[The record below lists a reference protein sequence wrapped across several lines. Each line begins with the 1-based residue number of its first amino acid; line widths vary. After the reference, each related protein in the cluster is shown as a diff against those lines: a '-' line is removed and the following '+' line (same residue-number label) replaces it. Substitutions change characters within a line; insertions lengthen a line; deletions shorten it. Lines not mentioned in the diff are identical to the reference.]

1 MSSPRYTLSRLSS
14 LLQHR
19 HIRTMATL
27 DKSNINPNVLNAQ
40 YAVRGELAIRAEE
53 LRTQLK
59 KSPEAKTDLGFDSV
73 IHANIGNPQ
82 QLDQKPITFFRQV
95 VSLCE
100 YPDLLEPENR
110 KATEQLFPADAIE
123 RAESLLSEIGSV
135 GAYTQ
140 SQGIPQVRQHIADY
154 ITRRDSG
161 CPEASPDDIF
171 LVAGASAGVHLLC
184 QLMIANPDIGI
195 MIPIPQYPLYTAAL
209 ALYNGAPI
217 PYYLD
222 EQSGWSTNVKT
233 MEDAYSR
240 AEEDG
245 KKPTAMVI
253 INPGNP
259 TGGSLSK
266 DSIKSVLEFCKSKG
280 LVCMADE
287 VYQSN
292 VFPESPPF
300 TSFRS
305 VLLSTP
311 ELKDSVT
318 LASLHSTSKG
328 MIGECG
334 QRGGYLE
341 LLNFSKDAREQLYKL
356 ASINLCSP
364 VIGQIL
370 VDCMVNPPRQSSPS
384 YQLFKDQQDHIF
396 KTLYDRATNLH
407 KTFSE
412 LEGIE
417 CQAPQGAM
425 YLFPTIK
432 LPDAAIEAAKQE
444 GKSPDMFYCRALL
457 EATGICVVPGSGFG
471 QREGTFHFRTTFL
484 APGDFGARLKK
495 FHEGFMKKYQS

>member
-1 MSSPRYTLSRLSS
+1 
-14 LLQHR
+14 
-19 HIRTMATL
+19 MATL
-27 DKSNINPNVLNAQ
+27 DNSNINPNVLNAQ

-53 LRTQLK
+53 LRSILK
-59 KSPEAKTDLGFDSV
+59 KDSSKSKELGFDSV

-100 YPDLLEPENR
+100 YPDLLKPESR
-110 KATEQLFPADAIE
+110 EVTEKLFPKDAIE

-140 SQGIPQVRQHIADY
+140 SQGIPQVRQHIAEY
-154 ITRRDSG
+154 ITQRDSSAG
-161 CPEASPDDIF
+161 CPEASADDIF
-171 LVAGASAGVHLLC
+171 LVAGASAGVHLLL
-184 QLMIANPDIGI
+184 QLMLASPDVGV

-222 EQSGWSTNVKT
+222 EQEGWSTNIET
-233 MEDAYSR
+233 MEKAHQK
-240 AEEDG
+240 ATEEG
-245 KKPTAMVI
+245 KKPLALVI

-280 LVCMADE
+280 IVCMADE
-287 VYQSN
+287 VYQAN
-292 VFPESPPF
+292 VFPDSPPF

-305 VLLSTP
+305 VLLSNDH
-311 ELKDSVT
+311 LKDSVT

-370 VDCMVNPPRQSSPS
+370 VDCMVHPPASESPS
-384 YQLFKDQQDHIF
+384 YQLYKKQQDAIF
-396 KTLYDRATNLH
+396 ETLYERATNLH
-407 KTFSE
+407 KTFES
-412 LEGIE
+412 LEGIS

-425 YLFPTIK
+425 YLFPTIN
-432 LPDAAIEAAKQE
+432 LPEKAIEAAKE
-444 GKSPDMFYCRALL
+444 KGKSPDAFYCRALL
-457 EATGICVVPGSGFG
+457 EKTGICVVPGSGFG
-471 QREGTFHFRTTFL
+471 QREGTVHFRTTFL
-484 APGDFGARLKK
+484 APGDFGARLSK
-495 FHEGFMKKYQS
+495 FHNEFMKEYK

>member
-1 MSSPRYTLSRLSS
+1 
-14 LLQHR
+14 
-19 HIRTMATL
+19 MATL
-27 DKSNINPNVLNAQ
+27 DNSNINPNVINAQ

-53 LRTQLK
+53 LRNILK
-59 KSPEAKTDLGFDSV
+59 KEPSKKQELGFDSV

-100 YPDLLEPENR
+100 YPDLLQPESR
-110 KATEQLFPADAIE
+110 KVTEQLFPADAIE
-123 RAESLLSEIGSV
+123 RAEELLKEIGSV

-140 SQGIPQVRQHIADY
+140 SQGIPLVRQHIADY
-154 ITRRDSG
+154 ITRRDNI
-161 CPEASPDDIF
+161 EASPDDIF
-171 LVAGASAGVHLLC
+171 LVAGASAGVHLLL
-184 QLMIANPDIGI
+184 QLMLADPDVGV

-209 ALYNGAPI
+209 ALYNGSPI

-222 EQSGWSTNVKT
+222 EAAGWTTNIEV
-233 MEDAYSR
+233 MEKAYQK
-240 AEEDG
+240 ACDEG
-245 KKPTAMVI
+245 KKPMAIVV

-266 DSIKSVLEFCKSKG
+266 ESIKSVLQFCKDKG
-280 LVCMADE
+280 VVCMADE
-287 VYQSN
+287 VYQAN

-341 LLNFSKDAREQLYKL
+341 LLNFSEDARAQLYKL

-370 VDCMVNPPRQSSPS
+370 VSCMVNPPKEQSPS
-384 YQLFKDQQDHIF
+384 YKLYKSQQDAIF
-396 KTLYDRATNLH
+396 NTLYQRATDLH

-425 YLFPTIK
+425 YLFPTIN
-432 LPDAAIEAAKQE
+432 LPKKALEKAEQE
-444 GKSPDMFYCRALL
+444 GKKGDMFYCRALL

-471 QREGTFHFRTTFL
+471 QKEGTFHFRTTFL
-484 APGDFGARLKK
+484 APGDFGARLSK
-495 FHEGFMKKYQS
+495 FHKEFMKEYS